1 MLVSSAMV
9 LGLELR
15 GEQRLE
21 LIAVV
26 LGVLVFIVIVLIVER
41 RNSGGEVMPPGR
53 TALDPQRPSVR
64 RAPASAVPI
73 ASARVAADTPAA
85 AAPYAVPFLAD
96 APPDDGH
103 PPPGSA

>member
-1 MLVSSAMV
+1 MLVSSVMV
-9 LGLELR
+9 LGLDLT

-21 LIAVV
+21 LVAVV
-26 LGVLVFIVIVLIVER
+26 LGVLVFVVIVLVVER

-53 TALDPQRPSVR
+53 TALDPQRPTVR
-64 RAPASAVPI
+64 RAPATAVPI

-85 AAPYAVPFLAD
+85 AYYAVPFLAD